1 MRARW
6 VGVGNDRTA
15 GGARQE
21 QATPEAGAPPAAT
34 AAERFKLLGI
44 LISRLP
50 PSDRIHTHTAKLSAI
65 PEANTHT
72 P

>member
-21 QATPEAGAPPAAT
+21 QATPEAGAPPATIT
-34 AAERFKLLGI
+34 APERERRSAFKLLGI
-44 LISRLP
+44 S
-50 PSDRIHTHTAKLSAI
+50 
-65 PEANTHT
+65 
-72 P
+72 

>member
-44 LISRLP
+44 VISPAAQRN
-50 PSDRIHTHTAKLSAI
+50 RNSAF
-65 PEANTHT
+65 PGANTHT